1 MDSFIITLRDFIH
14 LSAPFQHFLV
24 NHTRP
29 VDCVARYD
37 PVGDVTET
45 LNFGAGY
52 YARGAGTG
60 VEASAG
66 YVWIAANSGELL
78 KVHEEDLT
86 LEEGYEAARIAA
98 LNCLSEICSLVG
110 SVNRIVRIVQVRGFV
125 SSAEGFFDQP
135 KVING
140 ASELL
145 LSIFGDEGK
154 HTRCALGTSVLPA
167 NIPVEVEMV
176 VEVE

>member
-1 MDSFIITLRDFIH
+1 MGKRDYESRLRELGIE
-14 LSAPFQHFLV
+14 LPELAPAAGAYVSAVRSGNLV
-24 NHTRP
+24 FCSGQGPYRNGRF
-29 VDCVARYD
+29 AYLGA
-37 PVGDVTET
+37 VG
-45 LNFGAGY
+45 
-52 YARGAGTG
+52 
-60 VEASAG
+60 
-66 YVWIAANSGELL
+66 
-78 KVHEEDLT
+78 KDLT